1 MMVLILAAACGLGW
15 VVSQTREQWLAVRAI
30 VTRGDIVEYDYKYDS
45 ARNRR
50 LPNGTPWRPVW
61 LQKVLGD
68 DYFHNVV
75 GVSLDD
81 VATDADLVHV
91 AQLRHVKLLYLGG
104 GRVTDDSEVWISP
117 RPPSLTRASPAY
129 ASGYLRSASYR

>member
-1 MMVLILAAACGLGW
+1 MELPASRFQRI
-15 VVSQTREQWLAVRAI
+15 E
-30 VTRGDIVEYDYKYDS
+30 TRGGTVECDYKYDS
-45 ARNRR
+45 ARNPR

-81 VATDADLVHV
+81 VATDADLVHI
-91 AQLRHVKLLYLGG
+91 AWLRHVKLLYLGG
-104 GRVTDDSEVWISP
+104 GRVTDDSEVGISP
-117 RPPSLTRASPAY
+117 RRPSLTKALPAHG
-129 ASGYLRSASYR
+129 SGFLRSASYR